1 MREPEGDGVL
11 GNVGAHS
18 WTVQGWT
25 IPEIPKNS
33 LSNNSERMGSLLI
46 IETRFPVPFPS
57 PNYQEPFQ
65 QLGS

>member
-1 MREPEGDGVL
+1 MECWEMWEL
-11 GNVGAHS
+11 TVGLYR
-18 WTVQGWT
+18 VWT